1 MWSRW
6 LIWGGGWFN
15 WIHLLLWAA
24 WNILKTGLCYRTA
37 AQPQGNIFWV
47 VCWGGWLTWYLILWW
62 NWKKCLTR
70 WGKKLITMPHAVDG
84 GRINLSKNPFLNA
97 TARLLNLLCAVYW
110 GQLVDV
116 FAAPPK
122 LWKTKQCEVMS
133 LLLLMQTSCV
143 ALWEAW
149 DLNSVC
155 VSTQVGSM
163 CAHTFSP
170 FFLYVMQNESNTVKY
185 VKKSSLFMYFI

>member
-1 MWSRW
+1 MFWKQDRATELLHSLKGIFSESCVGKGGSHGTWSCDGTERSVW
-6 LIWGGGWFN
+6 LE
-15 WIHLLLWAA
+15 
-24 WNILKTGLCYRTA
+24 
-37 AQPQGNIFWV
+37 
-47 VCWGGWLTWYLILWW
+47 
-62 NWKKCLTR
+62 
-70 WGKKLITMPHAVDG
+70 KLITLSHAVEGD
-84 GRINLSKNPFLNA
+84 RINLSKNPFLTT
-97 TARLLNLLCAVYW
+97 TARLLNLLCAVYYW

-155 VSTQVGSM
+155 VSTQMGIM
-163 CAHTFSP
+163 CAHTFPHSR
-170 FFLYVMQNESNTVKY
+170 YMSCKMSRTQWKY
-185 VKKSSLFMYFI
+185 VKKKFFIYAFYLVTQNPI